1 MTPRQLLRRLLRRRA
16 PGAPRSV
23 AARVEIVG
31 AGRLR
36 LEGRLGAPSLA
47 GGREAVLRD
56 RASGRTVP
64 VAFVRAGGD
73 PEFEAAVDVTELPAE
88 DATWDLAVVSADG
101 SEERL
106 VAPPGEELPDAGRVR
121 AEGAVYRF
129 RAYATAKGNLSL
141 SVRAAP
147 PPPHA
152 EVERVTVGDGA
163 LAFEG
168 RAPAGEG
175 HLVAVSRLTGRE
187 VLAPAGVDGGRFAAT
202 LELRPLVADADETEV
217 WDLHLEAG
225 GTRLRLGAHEDGI
238 ANKGEV
244 FVYPRREVERD
255 GVARALRPYYT
266 SANNLSIR
274 SRPVEEPE
282 EEADSEEQDADAP
295 PDAEEVAA
303 SADAP
308 GRETLLHRLVAWRLR
323 RLVARGRPGRGEPRG
338 ESVHIVLAHAFGL
351 GGTIRTALNLAAEL
365 ARDREVEIIS
375 AVRRRDV
382 PILPFPEGV
391 KVTVLDDQREGRGDD
406 GGRLAR
412 AMRARPGVLIPSGDH
427 FSTSSTLWTDV
438 LLARRLRSLRSGV
451 LMTTRPGFSIAAARL
466 ARRGVAVVAQE
477 HMHFLGYGEEVAA
490 LKREAYPSLNALAV
504 LTDEDLRQYREALGG
519 GEKPR
524 VVRIR
529 NALPPLPGGT
539 SSLDVP
545 TVIAAG
551 RLVPQKGFDMLVPA
565 FAPVARAHP
574 DWRLRIYG
582 GGRPFRF
589 HALRRLIFEHD
600 LYNEVLLMGRTE
612 RLGEEMA
619 RASMFVL
626 SSRFEGLPMVIIEA
640 MSKGL
645 PVVAFDCPTG
655 PREMIDDGVD
665 GILVPE
671 GDVAALGEA
680 MRSLVTDPD
689 RRRRYG
695 AAALEKARSYD
706 VDVIGQQ
713 WRELLAGVTRS

>member
-1 MTPRQLLRRLLRRRA
+1 
-16 PGAPRSV
+16 V
-23 AARVEIVG
+23 AARVELAG

-36 LEGRLGAPSLA
+36 LEGRLGAPSVA
-47 GGREAVLRD
+47 GARQAVLRE
-56 RASGRTVP
+56 RESGRTVP
-64 VAFVRAGGD
+64 AAFVRAGSD
-73 PEFEAAVDVTELPAE
+73 PEFEAAFDVTELPAE
-88 DATWDLAVVSADG
+88 DATWDVVVVSADG

-106 VAPPGEELPDAGRVR
+106 VAPPGDELPDASRVR
-121 AEGAVYRF
+121 AAGAVYRF
-129 RAYATAKGNLSL
+129 RAYATARGNLSL

-152 EVERVTVGDGA
+152 EVARVTVGDAA

-168 RAPAGEG
+168 SAPAAAAGG
-175 HLVAVSRLTGRE
+175 HLVAVSRLTERE
-187 VLAPAGVDGGRFAAT
+187 VVAPARFDAGRFAAT
-202 LELRPLVADADETEV
+202 LELRPLVGDAAETEV
-217 WDLHLEAG
+217 WDLHLDAG
-225 GTRLRLGAHEDGI
+225 ADRLRLGAHEDGI
-238 ANKGEV
+238 ANKGDV

-255 GVARALRPYYT
+255 GVARALRPYFT

-274 SRPVEEPE
+274 SRPVSEPE
-282 EEADSEEQDADAP
+282 EEDSEEGEDGTADEP
-295 PDAEEVAA
+295 EEARDGGDEHA
-303 SADAP
+303 
-308 GRETLLHRLVAWRLR
+308 RETLVHRLVAWRLR
-323 RLVARGRPGRGEPRG
+323 RLTARGRPGRGEPRG
-338 ESVHIVLAHAFGL
+338 QSVHIVLGHAFGL
-351 GGTIRTALNLAAEL
+351 GGTIRTALNLAGEL
-365 ARDREVEIIS
+365 ARDREVEVIS
-375 AVRRRDV
+375 VVRRRDV
-382 PILPFPEGV
+382 PLLPFPEGV
-391 KVTVLDDQREGRGDD
+391 RVSVLDDQREGRGG
-406 GGRLAR
+406 GGRLGAALR
-412 AMRARPGVLIPSGDH
+412 GRPGVLVHRDDH
-427 FSTSSTLWTDV
+427 FSASATLWTDV

-451 LMTTRPGFSIAAARL
+451 VITTRPGFSIAAARL
-466 ARRGVAVVAQE
+466 VRRGVAAVAQE

-490 LKREAYPSLNALAV
+490 LKREAYPSLDAIAV
-504 LTDEDLRQYREALGG
+504 LTDEDLRQYAEALGG
-519 GEKPR
+519 GARPR
-524 VVRIR
+524 IVRIR
-529 NALPPLPGGT
+529 NAVPPLPGGT
-539 SSLDVP
+539 SSHDTP

-565 FAPVARAHP
+565 FAPVAQAHP

-582 GGRPFRF
+582 SARPFRF
-589 HALRRLIFEHD
+589 HALRRLIFEHE

-619 RASMFVL
+619 RASLFVL

-680 MRSLVTDPD
+680 MRSLVADRD

-706 VDVIGQQ
+706 VGVIGQQ
-713 WRELLAGVTRS
+713 WRALLAEVARP